1 MLRPQNA
8 TEARHEQ
15 GRRHTFRVTTHH
27 DADPMSLLCGREDFQ
42 SDGCSGQW
50 WRMAY
55 VRPMRP
61 SHHADEFI
69 LQVHLR
75 QVREL
80 DLGTAAAI
88 TT

>member
-1 MLRPQNA
+1 
-8 TEARHEQ
+8 
-15 GRRHTFRVTTHH
+15 
-27 DADPMSLLCGREDFQ
+27 MSLLRGAEEFQ
-42 SDGCSGQW
+42 SDGCSGPW
-50 WRMAY
+50 WRMAH

-61 SHHADEFI
+61 SHHADESI

>member
-1 MLRPQNA
+1 
-8 TEARHEQ
+8 
-15 GRRHTFRVTTHH
+15 
-27 DADPMSLLCGREDFQ
+27 
-42 SDGCSGQW
+42 
-50 WRMAY
+50 MAY

-75 QVREL
+75 QVPEL

>member
-1 MLRPQNA
+1 
-8 TEARHEQ
+8 
-15 GRRHTFRVTTHH
+15 
-27 DADPMSLLCGREDFQ
+27 
-42 SDGCSGQW
+42 
-50 WRMAY
+50 
-55 VRPMRP
+55 MRP
-61 SHHADEFI
+61 FHYADESI